1 MPEVCVAGCGDHQEQ
16 RLQRL
21 RELLHQ
27 IHYSTNANLT
37 VSEIVILVALGLLA
51 WLNRKDKQW
60 LPIIYSMFLIL
71 YITLL
76 RRAPGYNEN
85 IQLHLKLWPNAGVW
99 AGNLLNLIL
108 YIPFAWTSQ
117 KWKPN
122 RKKIVAAA
130 FMLSV
135 CCEVLQYFTGRGMAD
150 VNDILFNTLGTA
162 VGVWLA
168 EMAKLY

>member
-1 MPEVCVAGCGDHQEQ
+1 M
-16 RLQRL
+16 

-27 IHYSTNANLT
+27 IHYSTSANLT
-37 VSEIVILVALGLLA
+37 VPEIAILVALGLLA
-51 WLNRKDKQW
+51 WFNRKEKSW
-60 LPIIYSMFLIL
+60 LPTVYSVFLIL

-85 IQLHLKLWPNAGVW
+85 SRLHLKLWPNAGVW

-108 YIPFAWTSQ
+108 YVPLGWTSQ
-117 KWKPN
+117 RWKPN
-122 RKKIVAAA
+122 RKRIVIAA

-150 VNDILFNTLGTA
+150 VNDILFNTLGAA
-162 VGVWLA
+162 VGIWLA
-168 EMAKLY
+168 EKVA

>member
-1 MPEVCVAGCGDHQEQ
+1 M
-16 RLQRL
+16 

-27 IHYSTNANLT
+27 IHYSTSANLT
-37 VSEIVILVALGLLA
+37 VGECVILIVLGLLA
-51 WLNRKDKQW
+51 WFNRKDRQW
-60 LPIIYSMFLIL
+60 LPTAYSVFLIL

-85 IQLHLKLWPNAGVW
+85 IRLHLKLWPNAGVW

-108 YIPFAWTSQ
+108 YVPFGWTSQ
-117 KWKPN
+117 RWKAN
-122 RKKIVAAA
+122 RKRIVIAA

-135 CCEVLQYFTGRGMAD
+135 CCEVLQYVTGRGMAD

-162 VGVWLA
+162 VGICLA
-168 EMAKLY
+168 GKVA

>member
-1 MPEVCVAGCGDHQEQ
+1 M
-16 RLQRL
+16 

-27 IHYSTNANLT
+27 IHYSTSANLT
-37 VSEIVILVALGLLA
+37 VGECVILIVLGLLA
-51 WLNRKDKQW
+51 WFNRKDRQW
-60 LPIIYSMFLIL
+60 LPTAYSVFLIL

-85 IQLHLKLWPNAGVW
+85 IRLHLKLWPNAGVL

-108 YIPFAWTSQ
+108 YVPFGWTSQ
-117 KWKPN
+117 RWKAN
-122 RKKIVAAA
+122 GKRIVIAA

-135 CCEVLQYFTGRGMAD
+135 CFEVLQYVTGRGMAD

-162 VGVWLA
+162 VGIWLA
-168 EMAKLY
+168 GKVA

>member
-1 MPEVCVAGCGDHQEQ
+1 M
-16 RLQRL
+16 

-27 IHYSTNANLT
+27 IHYSTSANLT
-37 VSEIVILVALGLLA
+37 VPEIAILVSLGLLA
-51 WLNRKDKQW
+51 WFNRKEKSW
-60 LPIIYSMFLIL
+60 LPTVYSVFLIL

-85 IQLHLKLWPNAGVW
+85 SRLHLKLWPNAGVW

-108 YIPFAWTSQ
+108 YVPLGWTSQ
-117 KWKPN
+117 RWKPN
-122 RKKIVAAA
+122 RKRIVIAA

-150 VNDILFNTLGTA
+150 VNDILFNTLGAA
-162 VGVWLA
+162 VGIWLA
-168 EMAKLY
+168 EKVA

>member
-1 MPEVCVAGCGDHQEQ
+1 M
-16 RLQRL
+16 

-27 IHYSTNANLT
+27 IHYSTSANLT
-37 VSEIVILVALGLLA
+37 VGECVILIVLGLLA
-51 WLNRKDKQW
+51 WFNRKDRQW
-60 LPIIYSMFLIL
+60 LPTAYSVFLIL

-85 IQLHLKLWPNAGVW
+85 IRLHLKLWPNAGVW

-108 YIPFAWTSQ
+108 YVPFGWTSQ
-117 KWKPN
+117 RWKAN
-122 RKKIVAAA
+122 GKRIVIAA

-135 CCEVLQYFTGRGMAD
+135 CCEVLQYVTGRGMAD

-162 VGVWLA
+162 VGIWLA
-168 EMAKLY
+168 GKVA